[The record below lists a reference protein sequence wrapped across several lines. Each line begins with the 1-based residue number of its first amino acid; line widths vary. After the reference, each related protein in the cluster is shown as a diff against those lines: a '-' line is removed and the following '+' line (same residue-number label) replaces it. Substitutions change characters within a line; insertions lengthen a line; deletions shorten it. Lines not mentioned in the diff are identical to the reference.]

1 VRDHAMHLRVW
12 VGCLLLGFMSGATQA
27 LVLRDDRQVD
37 VTISKPPQRI
47 VSLLPSLTETVC
59 ALGQCQKLVGV
70 DRYSNW
76 PDSIAKLPRMGG
88 GIDPNIESVVAL
100 KPDLVLMATSA
111 RGAER
116 LQALGLTVLALEPRT
131 HADVQRVLHL
141 VGQALDVPVQDS
153 DRVWRHINAA
163 VNAAAQSIPA
173 HAKGQRVY
181 FEVSRAPYGASES
194 SFIGETLQRL
204 GARNILP
211 ASMGPFPK
219 INPEFVVRAQPDLIM
234 VGDSNLADMNTR
246 PGWLNMRAMRA
257 QRVCHFKSEES
268 DVLVRA
274 GPRMAEAARLMA
286 HCLTDPAQTHTNI
299 DQPKVKP

>member
-1 VRDHAMHLRVW
+1 MLKRIVALAA
-12 VGCLLLGFMSGATQA
+12 LLCVVTLTQA
-27 LVLRDDRQVD
+27 LVLRDDRQVE
-37 VTISKPPQRI
+37 VTIAKPPQRI

-76 PDSIAKLPRMGG
+76 PERIAKLPRMGG
-88 GIDPNIESVVAL
+88 GIDPNIERVVAA

-116 LQALGLTVLALEPRT
+116 FRALGLTVLALEPNS
-131 HADVQRVLHL
+131 HADLQRVMGI
-141 VGQALDVPVQDS
+141 VAQALDVPVQQS
-153 DRVWRHINAA
+153 DLVWRDIDAA
-163 VNAAAQSIPA
+163 VQAAAQSIPA
-173 HAKGQRVY
+173 SAKGQRVY
-181 FEVSRAPYGASES
+181 FEVSAAPYGASES

-211 ASMGPFPK
+211 ASLGPFPK
-219 INPEFVVRAQPDLIM
+219 INPEFVVRAQPDIIM
-234 VGDSNLADMNTR
+234 VGDSNWATMSTR
-246 PGWLNMRAMRA
+246 PGWQSLRAMQT
-257 QRVCHFKSEES
+257 QRVCHFKPAES

-286 HCLTDPAQTHTNI
+286 KCLADKVSDLPKG
-299 DQPKVKP
+299 QP

>member
-1 VRDHAMHLRVW
+1 MRKVCALIVFLCSM
-12 VGCLLLGFMSGATQA
+12 AAQA
-27 LVLRDDRQVD
+27 VVIRDDREQEVN
-37 VTISKPPQRI
+37 IAKPPQRI

-76 PDSIAKLPRMGG
+76 PDSVAKLPRMGG
-88 GIDPNIESVVAL
+88 GIDPNIESVVAA

-116 LQALGLTVLALEPRT
+116 FTALGLTVLALEPRS
-131 HADVQRVLHL
+131 HADVQRVMRI
-141 VGQALDVPVQDS
+141 VAQALEVPVAES
-153 DRVWRHINAA
+153 DRVWRHIDAA
-163 VNAAAQSIPA
+163 VSAAAQSIPIQ
-173 HAKGQRVY
+173 AKGQRVY
-181 FEVSRAPYGASES
+181 FEVSLAPYGASES

-211 ASMGPFPK
+211 ASLGPFPK

-234 VGDSNLADMNTR
+234 VGDSNFDDMTTR
-246 PGWLNMRAMRA
+246 PGWQNMRAMRT

-286 HCLTDPAQTHTNI
+286 KCLTDKANASKAN
-299 DQPKVKP
+299 DKPKGLP

>member
-1 VRDHAMHLRVW
+1 MPSHIRAIRRFALVA
-12 VGCLLLGFMSGATQA
+12 LLGYSAMAQA
-27 LVLRDDRQVD
+27 VVLCDDRQVE
-37 VTISKPPQRI
+37 VTINKPPQRI

-76 PDSIAKLPRMGG
+76 PESIAKLPRMGG
-88 GIDPNIESVVAL
+88 GIDPNIESVVAA

-116 LQALGLTVLALEPRT
+116 LSSMGLTVLALEPNS
-131 HADVQRVLHL
+131 HADVQRVMRI
-141 VGQALDVPVQDS
+141 VAQALGVSLPES
-153 DRVWRHINAA
+153 DRVWRGIDAA
-163 VNAAAQSIPA
+163 VNAAAQSVPVQ
-173 HAKGQRVY
+173 AKGLRVY
-181 FEVSRAPYGASES
+181 FEVSSAPYGASES

-211 ASMGPFPK
+211 ASLGPFPK
-219 INPEFVVRAQPDLIM
+219 INPELVVRAQPDIIM
-234 VGDSNLADMNTR
+234 VGDSNFADMTAR
-246 PGWLNMRAMRA
+246 PGWQNMRAMRT

-268 DVLVRA
+268 DMLVRA

-286 HCLTDPAQTHTNI
+286 KCLAEKGHP
-299 DQPKVKP
+299 

>member
-1 VRDHAMHLRVW
+1 MVLSA
-12 VGCLLLGFMSGATQA
+12 LLLTSSLAQA
-27 LVLRDDRQVD
+27 VVLRDDRQIE
-37 VTISKPPQRI
+37 VTIAKPPQRI

-76 PDSIAKLPRMGG
+76 PESLAKLPRMGG
-88 GIDPNIESVVAL
+88 GIDPNIESVVAA

-116 LQALGLTVLALEPRT
+116 LQALGLNVLTFEPRS
-131 HADVQRVLHL
+131 HADVQRVMHL
-141 VGQALDVPVQDS
+141 VAQALDVPVQES
-153 DRVWRHINAA
+153 DRVWRHIDAA

-173 HAKGQRVY
+173 QAKGQRVY

-211 ASMGPFPK
+211 ASLGPFPK
-219 INPEFVVRAQPDLIM
+219 INPEYVVRAQPDIIM
-234 VGDSNLADMNTR
+234 VGDSNYADMSTR
-246 PGWLNMRAMRA
+246 PGWQNMRAMRT
-257 QRVCHFKSEES
+257 QRVCHFKPEES

-286 HCLTDPAQTHTNI
+286 KCLIDKAV
-299 DQPKVKP
+299 DQPKGKP

>member
-1 VRDHAMHLRVW
+1 MLKRIAALAA
-12 VGCLLLGFMSGATQA
+12 LLCVVTMTQA
-27 LVLRDDRQVD
+27 VVLRDDRQVE
-37 VTISKPPQRI
+37 VTIAKPVQRI

-76 PDSIAKLPRMGG
+76 PESIAKLPRMGG
-88 GIDPNIESVVAL
+88 GIDPNIERVVAA

-116 LQALGLTVLALEPRT
+116 FRALGLTVLALEPNS
-131 HADVQRVLHL
+131 HADVQRVMGI
-141 VGQALDVPVQDS
+141 VAQALDVPVQQS
-153 DRVWRHINAA
+153 DRVWHDIDAA
-163 VNAAAQSIPA
+163 VQAAAQSIPA
-173 HAKGQRVY
+173 SAKGQRVY
-181 FEVSRAPYGASES
+181 FEVSAAPYGASES

-211 ASMGPFPK
+211 ASLGPFPK
-219 INPEFVVRAQPDLIM
+219 INPEFVVRAQPDIIK
-234 VGDSNLADMNTR
+234 VGDSNWATMSTR
-246 PGWLNMRAMRA
+246 PGWQSLRAIQT
-257 QRVCHFKSEES
+257 QRVCHFKPAES

-286 HCLTDPAQTHTNI
+286 KCLADKAS
-299 DQPKVKP
+299 DSAKGQP

>member
-1 VRDHAMHLRVW
+1 MLKRILALAML
-12 VGCLLLGFMSGATQA
+12 FIMTSTAQA
-27 LVLRDDRQVD
+27 VVLRDDRQIE
-37 VTISKPPQRI
+37 VTIAKPPQRI

-59 ALGQCQKLVGV
+59 ALGQCQRLVGV

-76 PDSIAKLPRMGG
+76 PESIAKLPRMGG
-88 GIDPNIESVVAL
+88 GIDPNIESVVAA

-116 LQALGLTVLALEPRT
+116 FASLGLTVLALEPRS
-131 HADVQRVLHL
+131 HADVQRVMLI
-141 VGQALDVPVQDS
+141 VAQALDVHLQES
-153 DRVWRHINAA
+153 DRVWRHIDAA

-173 HAKGQRVY
+173 QAKGQRVY

-211 ASMGPFPK
+211 ASLGPFPK

-234 VGDSNLADMNTR
+234 VGDSNFADMTTR
-246 PGWLNMRAMRA
+246 PGWQNMRAMRT

-286 HCLTDPAQTHTNI
+286 KCLTDKAN
-299 DQPKVKP
+299 DNSKGQP

>member
-1 VRDHAMHLRVW
+1 MRNTHVNACVLAWLCLCSVMPATVHA
-12 VGCLLLGFMSGATQA
+12 
-27 LVLRDDRQVD
+27 QVQPP
-37 VTISKPPQRI
+37 KPPQRI

-59 ALGQCQKLVGV
+59 ALGQCDKLVGV

-76 PDSIAKLPRMGG
+76 PPSIAKLPRLGG
-88 GIDPNIESVVAL
+88 GLDPNIESVVAL

-131 HADVQRVLHL
+131 HADVQRVMGLVAQALHL
-141 VGQALDVPVQDS
+141 PAQDS
-153 DRVWRHINAA
+153 ERVWRHIDAA
-163 VNAAAQSIPA
+163 VNAAAQSISA
-173 HAKGQRVY
+173 QAKGHRVY
-181 FEVSRAPYGASES
+181 FEVSPAPYGASES

-211 ASMGPFPK
+211 ASLGPFPH

-234 VGDSNLADMNTR
+234 VGDSNFSDMRAR
-246 PGWLNMRAMRA
+246 PGWQHLRAMRE
-257 QRVCHFKSEES
+257 QRVCIFQPQAS

-286 HCLTDPAQTHTNI
+286 QCLNDKAASSTPLKGA
-299 DQPKVKP
+299 P

>member
-1 VRDHAMHLRVW
+1 MRKACALIT
-12 VGCLLLGFMSGATQA
+12 LLCSMAA
-27 LVLRDDRQVD
+27 NAVVIRDDRQQEVN
-37 VTISKPPQRI
+37 IAKPPQRI

-59 ALGQCQKLVGV
+59 ELGQCQKLVGV

-76 PDSIAKLPRMGG
+76 PESLAKLPRVGG
-88 GIDPNIESVVAL
+88 GLDPNIESVVAL

-131 HADVQRVLHL
+131 HTDVQRVMR
-141 VGQALDVPVQDS
+141 VVAQALDVPVQDS
-153 DRVWRHINAA
+153 DRVWRHIDAA

-173 HAKGQRVY
+173 QAKGQRVY
-181 FEVSRAPYGASES
+181 FEVSRTPYGASES

-204 GARNILP
+204 GMRNVLP

-219 INPEFVVRAQPDLIM
+219 LNPEFVVRAQPDLIM
-234 VGDSNLADMNTR
+234 VGDSNFADMQAR
-246 PGWLNMRAMRA
+246 PGWRAMRAMRE
-257 QRVCHFKSEES
+257 QRVCHFKPQDS

-286 HCLTDPAQTHTNI
+286 KCIANTPNAKER
-299 DQPKVKP
+299 P